1 MKKTEKSIFSPL
13 KLSHMELK
21 NRLIRSAT
29 WEGIASID
37 GSIDDRIYEIY
48 TELSKGGRNNNRIY
62 FCFIF

>member
-29 WEGIASID
+29 WEGIASLIF
-37 GSIDDRIYEIY
+37 INLILIY
-48 TELSKGGRNNNRIY
+48 TIQFYFQIY
-62 FCFIF
+62 KLWKLIMIMK

>member
-48 TELSKGGRNNNRIY
+48 TELSKGGVG
-62 FCFIF
+62 